1 MKGIRET
8 EVLGNYQEKKRKSTQ
23 LVNVWNYSAGLI
35 WQVFLDLGVLI
46 EARSGKVYMLNEN

>member
-35 WQVFLDLGVLI
+35 WQVFLDLGVD
-46 EARSGKVYMLNEN
+46 RSQKQKSVYVE